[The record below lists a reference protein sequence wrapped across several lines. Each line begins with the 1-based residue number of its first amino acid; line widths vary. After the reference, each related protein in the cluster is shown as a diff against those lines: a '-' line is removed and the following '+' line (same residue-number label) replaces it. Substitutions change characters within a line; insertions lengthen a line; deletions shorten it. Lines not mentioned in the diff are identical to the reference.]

1 MDVYRRSD
9 DTEVT
14 RELHIQGHVL
24 TLCAFYEEGSGWL
37 LSIQNEKGVMTN
49 WIEYFPTAEDAI
61 NTGLKAIN
69 EEGVDEFMA
78 CDDFGYLYNGD
89 GGKGLI

>member
-1 MDVYRRSD
+1 MDVYHNSN

-14 RELHIQGHVL
+14 KELHIQGHVL
-24 TLCAFYEEGSGWL
+24 TLYAFYEDEFGWF
-37 LSIQNEKGVMTN
+37 LSVQNEKGVMTN
-49 WIEYFPTAEDAI
+49 WIDCFSTADEAI

-78 CDDFGYLYNGD
+78 YDDFGYLYDDD
-89 GGKGLI
+89 GN